1 MMRDDL
7 DLKSVR
13 CFLML
18 SEELNF
24 SRAAARMSITQP
36 SFSSQIRKLEDQ
48 IGQPLFLRSTRQ
60 VAITAAGQALLE
72 PARSLLEQS
81 RKFAQAASRL
91 SVERLARVV
100 LGAPIYVYGISEH
113 DELLELLRTHL
124 PNVRL
129 TVDNGFNQS
138 LISGLSNGDVDI
150 AMVIATP
157 VMPSEWHSKSIAHT
171 VGELEVPADL
181 PRLALRRETVKL
193 AIPAEHRLAHYAI
206 VPPLALHGEPIAM
219 LSDAHGETICKPICD
234 VLERGGAQ
242 IVVPPEAHGIALE
255 RYCRQRRVPAISVG
269 WFREGIDDD
278 IVYRPIEG
286 LEVASELVLIRGHG
300 EWNSDG
306 ARKIWDAARE
316 HFKAGR

>member
-13 CFLML
+13 CFLVL

-60 VAITAAGQALLE
+60 VAITPVGQALLE

-81 RKFAQAASRL
+81 RKFAQVAFHL
-91 SVERLARVV
+91 SAERLARVV
-100 LGAPIYVYGISEH
+100 LGAPIYVYGIPEH
-113 DELLELLRTHL
+113 DELLELLRTRL

-138 LISGLSNGDVDI
+138 LVVGLSNGDVDI

-157 VMPSEWHSKSIAHT
+157 IPPTEWHSKTVARS
-171 VGELEVPADL
+171 VGELEIPADL
-181 PRLALRRETVKL
+181 PRISLRRETVKL
-193 AIPAEHRLAHYAI
+193 AVPAEHRLAHHDVI
-206 VPPLALHGEPIAM
+206 PSGALRDQPIAM
-219 LSDAHGETICKPICD
+219 LSDAHGETICGPIRD
-234 VLERGGAQ
+234 ILGQGGAQ
-242 IVVPPEAHGIALE
+242 ITVPPEAHGIALE

-269 WFREGIDDD
+269 WFRESSDDD
-278 IVYRPIEG
+278 IVYRAIEG
-286 LEVASELVLIRGHG
+286 LDVASELVLIRGLG
-300 EWNSDG
+300 DWNSNG
-306 ARKIWDAARE
+306 ARSVWNEAQG
-316 HFKAGR
+316 HFKARR